1 MMMSNPRFEQN
12 AKAMLTTRLVP
23 GAGFMSLYREF
34 TIQLKRFLLTYKNST
49 TLGAVYDYAFGDAV
63 DEDGN
68 DVSTE
73 SMRPLRA
80 LPATY
85 RLYYIRRNGYKFYE
99 APVGKPDEAALL
111 AEWKRYL
118 RLKDDD
124 DACGA
129 FLVRVVH
136 LSSDMDMKAIMCG
149 WDLHLSDGRGLLDK
163 IGRSNGAHY
172 LACS

>member
-1 MMMSNPRFEQN
+1 MSNPRFEQN

-85 RLYYIRRNGYKFYE
+85 RLYYIRRNGYKFT
-99 APVGKPDEAALL
+99 
-111 AEWKRYL
+111 RC
-118 RLKDDD
+118 R
-124 DACGA
+124 
-129 FLVRVVH
+129 
-136 LSSDMDMKAIMCG
+136 
-149 WDLHLSDGRGLLDK
+149 
-163 IGRSNGAHY
+163 
-172 LACS
+172 